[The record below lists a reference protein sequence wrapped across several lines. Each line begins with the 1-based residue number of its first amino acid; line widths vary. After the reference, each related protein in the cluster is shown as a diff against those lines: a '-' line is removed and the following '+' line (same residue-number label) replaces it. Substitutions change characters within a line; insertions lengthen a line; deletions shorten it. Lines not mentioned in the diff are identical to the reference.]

1 MINSP
6 TPVLRRQT
14 KNIDDLVAVL
24 RLLFGLGFE
33 KIIQQSFAFP
43 TLCENLNR
51 LLIATFID
59 HWVPRILFVYLN
71 I

>member
-33 KIIQQSFAFP
+33 KNYS
-43 TLCENLNR
+43 TKLCVSNL
-51 LLIATFID
+51 
-59 HWVPRILFVYLN
+59 V
-71 I
+71 